1 MLLLLLARR
10 VCRLLLGPP
19 QLLILLDFHL
29 HCSETVLATF
39 NLSSQL
45 LSFAFQFATPLTT
58 MFSTLG
64 DAVIVFGPIHETD
77 TENLTKY
84 IPSKK

>member
-10 VCRLLLGPP
+10 IRRLLLGPS
-19 QLLILLDFHL
+19 QLLVLLDFHL

-45 LSFAFQFATPLTT
+45 LSFAL
-58 MFSTLG
+58 
-64 DAVIVFGPIHETD
+64 
-77 TENLTKY
+77 
-84 IPSKK
+84 